1 MVDLILIFLL
11 CIGNQIYV
19 DLIGHL
25 SVSDLFIIGFSIVYV
40 LVNRGLGKFANDK
53 EIRLVTKLFA
63 LLLLIQVVTE
73 VIVGN
78 AMMNAAK
85 GLAVTGLTYMK
96 FLFVLGF
103 LYRSHHNLLI
113 FLICTFISNILFFA
127 SNDAFGLG
135 EMDVSMEEMAQGEGD
150 AMAYFKFK
158 ICPLINS
165 GLVILTLV
173 LRRGHFSIAFIVVG
187 LLCVLLGARSGGMV
201 MVGAGMLTLLL
212 KVKLRFTKWRVLLG
226 VVLGVLLFNWA
237 YRKYVDSVLEGD
249 IASGNS
255 KAQLQRM
262 DDPYNPLGLLVFG
275 RTETFVGGVAMVEK
289 PWTGWGAWAEDP
301 NWQYNFLT
309 YYLQDSRITRYKLLK
324 TKIPTHSVLIGYGV
338 ANGIFALLAVSAILF
353 LFVRFSFLALL
364 RKNVYIYLLAFCLFS
379 IIWSGLFSPMST
391 MRFQLAYYFAYI
403 YYVYKKQSS
412 ASMRKKY
419 NGEKESISCNTNIGN
434 S

>member
-25 SVSDLFIIGFSIVYV
+25 SVSDLFIIGFGIVYV

-135 EMDVSMEEMAQGEGD
+135 EMDVSMEEMVQGEGD

-301 NWQYNFLT
+301 NWQYNFLAN
-309 YYLQDSRITRYKLLK
+309 YLQDARITRKKLQN
-324 TKIPTHSVLIGYGV
+324 TKIPTHSVLVGYGV
-338 ANGIFALLAVSAILF
+338 ANGVFAMLAVLAILF
-353 LFVRFSFLALL
+353 FFL
-364 RKNVYIYLLAFCLFS
+364 RKGFVALRSKDIHMFLMATCLMAVVWDS
-379 IIWSGLFSPMST
+379 LFSPIST
-391 MRFQLAYYFAYI
+391 MRYLFAYYFAYM
-403 YYVYKKQSS
+403 YYVYKCSKNPYYMKLY
-412 ASMRKKY
+412 A
-419 NGEKESISCNTNIGN
+419 KE
-434 S
+434 